1 MPIEYHIP
9 VPIDEKPLSKVP
21 YSVPYSLNY
30 QSTIF
35 TQFSTIYQYLLTKNH
50 SVKSKKCTR
59 NDHRLKSKL
68 YIPHRTKKK
77 KKMQN
82 SLQQVNSTSRPITTS
97 SITTVQ
103 SLHKNQTR
111 IWMHNMGSHHLPKK
125 HEATRRR
132 PRRCLISNTS
142 NNESTLLEAIKSD
155 DSNTN

>member
-1 MPIEYHIP
+1 
-9 VPIDEKPLSKVP
+9 
-21 YSVPYSLNY
+21 
-30 QSTIF
+30 
-35 TQFSTIYQYLLTKNH
+35 
-50 SVKSKKCTR
+50 
-59 NDHRLKSKL
+59 
-68 YIPHRTKKK
+68 
-77 KKMQN
+77 MQN

-132 PRRCLISNTS
+132 PSRCLISNTS

-155 DSNTN
+155 DNNTN

>member
-1 MPIEYHIP
+1 MVFYDIKKLPPPPPDIP
-9 VPIDEKPLSKVP
+9 VAIDEKPLTKVKEKR
-21 YSVPYSLNY
+21 VLRVIIDENLR
-30 QSTIF
+30 F
-35 TQFSTIYQYLLTKNH
+35 TSHIEQIT
-50 SVKSKKCTR
+50 
-59 NDHRLKSKL
+59 
-68 YIPHRTKKK
+68 

-142 NNESTLLEAIKSD
+142 NNESTPLEAIGSD
-155 DSNTN
+155 DNNTN